1 VFMEWQD
8 SRGNFEHDDAVW
20 DPPADVSEDNQQPER
35 SEDNERLASD
45 DEPDSEMEDDFL
57 GYEEVLIG

>member
-1 VFMEWQD
+1 MEWQD

-45 DEPDSEMEDDFL
+45 DEPDSEMEDDFW
-57 GYEEVLIG
+57 V